1 MGEERAEAMSR
12 PGGQTKVFI
21 SYSRKDAA
29 FADRVWDALKERGF
43 LAAIDH
49 DEIFSLEKWWDR
61 LKTLMLQADTVVF
74 VVSPNSIASKVA
86 LNEVE
91 FASSMNKRFAPI
103 IWRRVE
109 EDSKVPEKIR
119 EYNFIFFDD
128 ESQFPSSMD
137 RLVEALN
144 TDIDWLRLHTE
155 YGQAARKWSNE
166 KRPRGLLLR
175 SPSLERAEKWV
186 KSRPSLAP
194 PPTAETHEFIARS
207 RADARARVVRIA
219 VAGIAAVF
227 LSGLAIVYT
236 QYTLDNEAYAEA
248 REINAD
254 LGIQPE
260 QALSNRQRNALW
272 RLASASKTVRQKL
285 VSIILDGDDQ
295 TVRNFAGLSFIMRAL
310 GPLADADQEKF
321 VNAAIAAIQ
330 RNRDPQA
337 LLALSTGLAAIPVT
351 LTDDRARRALEPILK
366 RIKELWV
373 DNRELIVPLAHAVGA
388 LAPKLPPAEAQ
399 QALKAVV
406 DEIAPEEPRFDGNN
420 GAMLDALAAALK
432 AIPGELTSERA
443 QKALHPTIELSV
455 LRALAPK
462 LPSSLAQQAAQPL
475 IQKLRNSQNPSQLWD
490 LLRTI
495 GALNVKLD
503 DEQRGWVLDTI
514 LPQMAQTTDLESL
527 ASVLATIGEGLNA
540 PQAEDVC
547 KTLLEKADVARVS
560 VS

>member
-1 MGEERAEAMSR
+1 MVKR
-12 PGGQTKVFI
+12 PG
-21 SYSRKDAA
+21 
-29 FADRVWDALKERGF
+29 
-43 LAAIDH
+43 
-49 DEIFSLEKWWDR
+49 
-61 LKTLMLQADTVVF
+61 
-74 VVSPNSIASKVA
+74 
-86 LNEVE
+86 
-91 FASSMNKRFAPI
+91 
-103 IWRRVE
+103 
-109 EDSKVPEKIR
+109 
-119 EYNFIFFDD
+119 
-128 ESQFPSSMD
+128 
-137 RLVEALN
+137 
-144 TDIDWLRLHTE
+144 
-155 YGQAARKWSNE
+155 KWSNE

-547 KTLLEKADVARVS
+547 KTLLEKADSRPGIRQLGIARCLALPVELS
-560 VS
+560 SAELQPILDPILRFPSLADDKAARARELGALAPKLRGDQARQALDAVLHELEGTIDPYAVRALVRAVGALWRPH